1 MKPDPAQK
9 PLRRISL
16 PCRGRA
22 SGARAHTRAEGRCP
36 HRLPPCLFPFLSL
49 PPSLPPPNHL
59 HVQVERKTWEVEKQK
74 YKLENQQ
81 LMERLEATNRLVV
94 KVQNKSSS

>member
-1 MKPDPAQK
+1 MGVQVE
-9 PLRRISL
+9 
-16 PCRGRA
+16 
-22 SGARAHTRAEGRCP
+22 RAHTHVLKDGVRTAS
-36 HRLPPCLFPFLSL
+36 PPPFSL

>member
-1 MKPDPAQK
+1 
-9 PLRRISL
+9 
-16 PCRGRA
+16 
-22 SGARAHTRAEGRCP
+22 
-36 HRLPPCLFPFLSL
+36 
-49 PPSLPPPNHL
+49 
-59 HVQVERKTWEVEKQK
+59 VQVERKTWEVEKQK